1 MLRQSVDPEAM
12 DKSRVYSLVDVALVT
27 HSNDSIIIIIII
39 IIIYCFL
46 LYRHKCFT
54 VKYTTRKIH
63 KNYIRDPSG
72 LFSINSHVSLLVT

>member
-1 MLRQSVDPEAM
+1 M

-27 HSNDSIIIIIII
+27 HSSDSIIIIIII

-72 LFSINSHVSLLVT
+72 LFSIISHVSLSMT

>member
-1 MLRQSVDPEAM
+1 M

>member
-12 DKSRVYSLVDVALVT
+12 DKSRVYNLVDVALVT

-39 IIIYCFL
+39 IIIIYCFL
-46 LYRHKCFT
+46 LY
-54 VKYTTRKIH
+54 KIH

-72 LFSINSHVSLLVT
+72 LFSINSHVSLSVT